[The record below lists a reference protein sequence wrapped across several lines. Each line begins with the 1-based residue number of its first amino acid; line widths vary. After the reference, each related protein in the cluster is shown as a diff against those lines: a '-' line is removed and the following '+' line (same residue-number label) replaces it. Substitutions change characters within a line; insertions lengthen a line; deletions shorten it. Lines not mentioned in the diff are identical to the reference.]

1 MVSFE
6 DSVVNFLDYLVDAH
20 ELERNK
26 SDGHKNFYNRARY
39 VSGNFLRYSNDTMAN
54 LMFDTKLRQSEYDRM
69 NSVVA
74 VQQAKY
80 FGATTLS
87 HFTILAYSSYF
98 FRYRRLGKLQV
109 AAVGG
114 AYCYAFG
121 AINSILYKLIVD
133 KPIIAE
139 ARAIGQGQHVQPTGS
154 SKPRGLNY

>member
-1 MVSFE
+1 
-6 DSVVNFLDYLVDAH
+6 
-20 ELERNK
+20 
-26 SDGHKNFYNRARY
+26 
-39 VSGNFLRYSNDTMAN
+39 
-54 LMFDTKLRQSEYDRM
+54 M
-69 NSVVA
+69 NSVMS
-74 VQQAKY
+74 VQQAKF
-80 FGATTLS
+80 FGSATLA

-139 ARAIGQGQHVQPTGS
+139 ARAIGQGEHVQPTGS
-154 SKPRGLNY
+154 FKPRGLNF